1 MQNNILDTIKTE
13 LPYDSP
19 ARTGP
24 VLNAQDWEQIIE
36 KLKQQTLNIMFVGA
50 TGVGKSSTIN
60 AIFNMDVAKVGDRV
74 DPETST
80 IQKYE
85 IDNMVLWDTPGLGD
99 SPENDKR
106 YAGQIVNAL
115 KAKDAQGNFLIDEVV
130 VLVDGSSR
138 DLKTTYEVIENVIAP
153 FIGDPKRIVVAI
165 NQCDMAMK
173 GRGWNYDTN
182 EPELTLVNFLSQK
195 AASVHDRIL
204 ESTGIDSTP
213 VVYSALH
220 HYNISKLLLSMI
232 QSIPEERRFLF
243 VDALNKEPEIWKKND
258 ATENYNQEIQKK
270 MTGSLTKAIDCA
282 AKGAIAGATIGNLI
296 PVIGPV
302 LGATVGA
309 ALGFLGGLLE

>member
-1 MQNNILDTIKTE
+1 MQEHILDALKTN
-13 LPYDSP
+13 L
-19 ARTGP
+19 
-24 VLNAQDWEQIIE
+24 AQETSVIPGDVPENEDLTKIIE

-85 IDNMVLWDTPGLGD
+85 IDNIVLWDTPGLGD

-106 YAGQIVNAL
+106 YAAQIVNAL
-115 KAKDAQGNFLIDEVV
+115 KARDAQGTFLIDEVV

-138 DLKTTYEVIENVIAP
+138 DLKTTYEVIENIIAP

-173 GRGWNYDTN
+173 GRGWDHETN
-182 EPELTLVNFLSQK
+182 EPELSLVNFLSQK

-213 VVYSALH
+213 IFYSALH
-220 HYNISKLLLSMI
+220 HYNISKLLLSMLT
-232 QSIPEERRFLF
+232 SMPEGKRFLF
-243 VDALNKEPEIWKKND
+243 ADALNKESDIWKKND
-258 ATENYNQEIQKK
+258 TDQNYNQEIRKT
-270 MTGSLTKAIDCA
+270 MTGSLTKALDGA
-282 AKGAIAGATIGNLI
+282 AKGAVAGATVGNLI

-302 LGATVGA
+302 VGAAVGA
-309 ALGFLGGLLE
+309 ALGFLGGLID